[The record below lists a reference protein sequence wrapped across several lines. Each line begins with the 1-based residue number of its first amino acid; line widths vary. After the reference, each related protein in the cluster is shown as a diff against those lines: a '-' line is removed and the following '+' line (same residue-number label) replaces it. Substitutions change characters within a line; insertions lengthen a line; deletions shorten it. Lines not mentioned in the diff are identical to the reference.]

1 MDEDAARTAFE
12 AALQSYRPDFGVF
25 FLARFLGLEI
35 SYADEVCIVE
45 IDVRDFMFNPQGSLH
60 GGVIAFALDVSMGHL
75 IKRSLARPGITLE
88 MKTQYLRPAAVGRV
102 RCEGRFLRKGRSIN
116 SLEARMW
123 NQDGKLA
130 AVATSTWQ
138 MLPENAPPG
147 QPRALRVE

>member
-1 MDEDAARTAFE
+1 MDEAAARNAFE

-45 IDVRDFMFNPQGSLH
+45 IEVRDFMFNPQGSLH

-75 IKRSLARPGITLE
+75 IKRSHGRPGITLE
-88 MKTQYLRPAAVGRV
+88 MKTQYLRPVGIGRV
-102 RCEGRFLRKGRSIN
+102 RCEGRFLKQGRSIA
-116 SLEARMW
+116 SLESRMW

-130 AVATSTWQ
+130 AVASSTWQ
-138 MLPENAPPG
+138 MLPPDPAS
-147 QPRALRVE
+147 